1 MTTIEEKKSMKVLN
15 YYNEMSNDSK
25 QIQYPNVLFL
35 GIEYINNNPLLRFRL
50 ENGKEMRRQVNDNN
64 TYYEDIPSKNNDDS
78 NIKKTFK

>member
-1 MTTIEEKKSMKVLN
+1 MKVLN